1 MTQQQASP
9 RLRLDR
15 RFFEA
20 CDRLPMS
27 ARAAVLECLTK
38 LLENPAHPSLKYE
51 SVRRAAD
58 PRMRSIRINEQY
70 RAIVAHPEGGSE
82 YLLLWV
88 DKHDEAYSWAAR
100 HRFKTN
106 SSLGGLEIVEL
117 LVRQEQPEAQNGVP
131 AQALREQVAWQVIM
145 AAMCGALGSNCW
157 TDRRRTSPSTFQQLA
172 DPKLCGS

>member
-51 SVRRAAD
+51 SVRRVAD
-58 PRMRSIRINEQY
+58 PRMRSIRIND
-70 RAIVAHPEGGSE
+70 R
-82 YLLLWV
+82 
-88 DKHDEAYSWAAR
+88 
-100 HRFKTN
+100 
-106 SSLGGLEIVEL
+106 
-117 LVRQEQPEAQNGVP
+117 VP
-131 AQALREQVAWQVIM
+131 GHL
-145 AAMCGALGSNCW
+145 
-157 TDRRRTSPSTFQQLA
+157 TFPRR
-172 DPKLCGS
+172 